1 MSTTY
6 QTQGK
11 YNVDTHVTFKEIC
24 TLSMISALLK
34 CDQSNTLHV
43 YLYIDHVVSKI
54 YFPCFEPI
62 LKALRPLKI
71 KNLIFVTAHLALFES
86 LRSVFLLELLKT

>member
-1 MSTTY
+1 MSATY
-6 QTQGK
+6 HTQGK

-34 CDQSNTLHV
+34 CDQSNTL

-86 LRSVFLLELLKT
+86 FRSVFLLELLKT